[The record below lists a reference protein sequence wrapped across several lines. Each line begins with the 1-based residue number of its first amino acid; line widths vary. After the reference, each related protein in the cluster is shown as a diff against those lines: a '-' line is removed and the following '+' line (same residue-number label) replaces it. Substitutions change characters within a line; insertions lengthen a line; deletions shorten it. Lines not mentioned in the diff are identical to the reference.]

1 MGGSVRG
8 RVWGKWGGWVVCV
21 RAFLPPIISGQFG
34 SRSKWNNKKK
44 KKNGRPIDQC
54 FVLSCCRYT
63 IYSQT
68 NRRSE
73 ARS

>member
-34 SRSKWNNKKK
+34 SRSKWNNKKQK
-44 KKNGRPIDQC
+44 TKWSTDRSVLC
-54 FVLSCCRYT
+54 FKLLSLHHLFPD
-63 IYSQT
+63 
-68 NRRSE
+68 
-73 ARS
+73 

>member
-1 MGGSVRG
+1 MGGRVSG
-8 RVWGKWGGWVVCV
+8 RVGGRWGGCVVCV
-21 RAFLPPIISGQFG
+21 RAFLPPIISGEFG

-44 KKNGRPIDQC
+44 RDGRPIDQC

-73 ARS
+73 PLS